1 MIRLFLIIST
11 LLFPLFTFGAPSENI
26 HVRDTAGITVNGTPG
41 DNLATFAG
49 NGWITDFFIKTSLSG
64 NAVENTFVAIAWG
77 IKNFFIC
84 IAVIFL
90 IIGVTK
96 LLFSSGDEEAA
107 KKWRR
112 NIIWVSV
119 GIFVM
124 QIWYSVWRTLYL
136 KDTMTH
142 VDGKL
147 GWLFWVNIFE
157 PIVNV
162 MLVLASFAFLAMA
175 IYAFYVMV
183 SAWGNE
189 ERVKKGK
196 NIIIY
201 AIIGFLL
208 IRIPKFLVTAIYGTP
223 TDACKNNVWISVGIC
238 TVNDRN
244 LADGVNIFWKI
255 LTYISGFLALLAVV
269 LVIYAGWLI
278 FISAGEEEKLKKAKN
293 ILIYVLIGF
302 VALVAS
308 HAIFR
313 FFFLGGM
320 A

>member
-1 MIRLFLIIST
+1 MIRLLLLIATLIS
-11 LLFPLFTFGAPSENI
+11 PLFVFGAEDI
-26 HVRDTAGITVNGTPG
+26 HVRNTTSIVVNGAQG
-41 DNLATFAG
+41 DQLATFAG
-49 NGWITDFFIKTSLSG
+49 NSWITNFFISPSLSG
-64 NAVENTFVAIAWG
+64 DAIENTFIAIAWG
-77 IKNFFIC
+77 IKNFFIA

-90 IIGVTK
+90 IIGVMK

-124 QIWYSVWRTLYL
+124 QIGYSVWRTLYL
-136 KDTMTH
+136 KDVMTR

-147 GWLFWVNIFE
+147 GWLFWINIFE

-183 SAWGNE
+183 SAWGDE

-196 NIIIY
+196 NIIFY

-208 IRIPKFLVTAIYGTP
+208 IRIPKLLVWAIYGTP
-223 TDACKNNVWISVGIC
+223 TDACKNNVWISVGVC

-244 LADGVNIFWKI
+244 LAGGVNIFGKI
-255 LTYISGFLALLAVV
+255 LTYVSGFLALLAVV

-278 FISAGEEEKLKKAKN
+278 FISAWEEEKLKKAKN
-293 ILIYVLIGF
+293 ILLYVLIGF

-313 FFFLGGM
+313 FFFLG